1 MQSGLLPLSQEAIIC
16 GDVSYFDF
24 KGAVNDNEESDRVAR
39 ALGPRNKVCQS
50 AKMFMGCVELE
61 SRTK

>member
-39 ALGPRNKVCQS
+39 ALGPRNKVCKLFS
-50 AKMFMGCVELE
+50 CIGK
-61 SRTK
+61 